1 MSVMGTCPTC
11 GDETA
16 DSCCTACM
24 AERIRKL
31 EAHLATAMDALQFA
45 EGAII
50 DAVAHKDGLDG
61 AAGYA
66 VLQIIWTELKKH
78 GCGDKRNRVRGQG
91 PMLRRRTGRERSG
104 RGKRKEKRCLQ
115 SRDGLN
121 LGTPGSTGR
130 SGWRRR
136 TGSCLRRLA
145 NSESDSWKRTM
156 RVPTARLRIRWR
168 C

>member
-50 DAVAHKDGLDG
+50 DAVAHEDGLDG

-78 GCGDKRNRVRGQG
+78 GCTVAATNAIVSEVRGRCSDDEQAASEAAEANE
-91 PMLRRRTGRERSG
+91 RKSDACNRE
-104 RGKRKEKRCLQ
+104 
-115 SRDGLN
+115 
-121 LGTPGSTGR
+121 
-130 SGWRRR
+130 
-136 TGSCLRRLA
+136 
-145 NSESDSWKRTM
+145 
-156 RVPTARLRIRWR
+156 TA
-168 C
+168 